1 MDKLSK
7 NTVFYYLSKC
17 IVLTDYNCNN
27 IVTIKLP
34 PLSICKNVYNNCC

>member
-27 IVTIKLP
+27 IA
-34 PLSICKNVYNNCC
+34 PLNCHLFLFVKCLQ